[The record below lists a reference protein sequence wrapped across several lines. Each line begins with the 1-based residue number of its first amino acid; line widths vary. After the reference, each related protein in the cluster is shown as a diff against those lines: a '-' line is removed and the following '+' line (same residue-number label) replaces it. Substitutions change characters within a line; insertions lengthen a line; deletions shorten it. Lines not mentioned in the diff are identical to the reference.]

1 MNTPT
6 IRAATLDDA
15 SVIADLCTQLGYP
28 TSVSQSVARLTAAI
42 QSIDNA
48 VLVACL
54 SGGLIVGWIHVFVAR
69 RVESGTF
76 AELGGLVVAEQY
88 RGRGFGKVLLAAAE
102 DWCAEQGVLRLR
114 VRTRSERA
122 GARGF
127 YERLG
132 FSLAK
137 EQHVYDK
144 PLGPNA

>member
-1 MNTPT
+1 MNTPVV
-6 IRAATLDDA
+6 RAATLADA
-15 SVIADLCTQLGYP
+15 PAIADLCTQLGYP
-28 TSVSQSVARLTAAI
+28 TSAAQSVARLTGAL

-54 SGGLIVGWIHVFVAR
+54 SDELVVGWIHVFLAR
-69 RVESGTF
+69 RIESNPF
-76 AELGGLVVAEQY
+76 AELGGFVVAEQY

-144 PLGPNA
+144 PLGPSA